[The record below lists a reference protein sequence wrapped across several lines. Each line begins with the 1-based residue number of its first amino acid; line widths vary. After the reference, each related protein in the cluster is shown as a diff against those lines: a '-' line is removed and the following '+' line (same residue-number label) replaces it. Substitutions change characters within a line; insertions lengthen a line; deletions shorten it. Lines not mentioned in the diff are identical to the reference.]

1 MFCYLFYCD
10 IDGCNFFKSASL
22 RPSHITLRQY
32 VNHWFGTTNGGILT
46 VLTVTLSL
54 NSYVIVNNHEMY
66 FL

>member
-10 IDGCNFFKSASL
+10 IDGWNFFK
-22 RPSHITLRQY
+22 SHITLRQY

-54 NSYVIVNNHEMY
+54 NSYFIVNNHEMY